1 MMMMM
6 TTGQYYYCSLLLL
19 LCISLLV
26 MHQLIYLCF
35 EHIQPTIEH
44 NFQRTSFP
52 VTQLYDHRME
62 VSVNLHLNRNFPV
75 QYPCISECYSCSD
88 MDDNYPSN
96 PPPLPPL
103 KERGKES
110 YLSSTTSKTSK
121 ACYATGWD
129 IAANE
134 SIHLTSGCSLVVY
147 TVCMYDEATS
157 LPTVIVPSGRSI
169 HGTYCTVAFIHK
181 GGTLSQLLRE
191 RSFNSSSSS
200 SSSSAQKQQQRQQD
214 IQSNWNVVQVDLH
227 HYLTAAATNRNGG
240 LHNDSTAT
248 ANGELI
254 CTYYHYHSMYRS
266 LSCAQP
272 LSILTIMHHHTY
284 YHSVYLIT
292 IYHTTYITIIHT
304 TIMSVYLH
312 HIPLN
317 PQKHSTRDD
326 WPASP
331 SCLLASSS
339 PPQ

>member
-1 MMMMM
+1 MM

-75 QYPCISECYSCSD
+75 QYPCISECYSCND

-103 KERGKES
+103 NERGKES
-110 YLSSTTSKTSK
+110 YLSSSTSKTSK

-181 GGTLSQLLRE
+181 KGTLSQLLRE

-227 HYLTAAATNRNGG
+227 HYLTAAATNGNGG
-240 LHNDSTAT
+240 LHNESTAT

-254 CTYYHYHSMYRS
+254 YTYYHYHSMYLS
-266 LSCAQP
+266 LSCDQP
-272 LSILTIMHHHTY
+272 LSILAIMHHHTY
-284 YHSVYLIT
+284 YHFVYLIT
-292 IYHTTYITIIHT
+292 IYHTTYITIIPT

-312 HIPLN
+312 YIPRN

-326 WPASP
+326 
-331 SCLLASSS
+331 
-339 PPQ
+339 